1 MLPGQTFKLE
11 DIGGILLRYRW
22 LILLPFAVGL
32 AIAPFIAS
40 RIPEIYKS
48 ETLIMVIPQRV
59 PDTYVK
65 STVTASVEDRL
76 PSISDQ
82 IMSRVRLE
90 SVINDFGLYSEMRA
104 RAPMEDV
111 VQRMRKDI
119 GSPQIQKGAQSFRI
133 GYQSEDPNT
142 AQKVTA
148 RLATLFIDENSRDRE
163 NLAQSTN
170 VFLESELE
178 DAKRRL
184 LEHEKKLEL
193 YRRLHSG
200 ELPSQVESN
209 LQAIS
214 TAQLQLQSVSESLNR
229 ARERRLLVE
238 RQLVEAQTS
247 PAETQS
253 SVIVASGGG
262 EAQVAATSSQQLE
275 IAQRNLGVLRLRLT
289 SDHPDVRKL
298 ERTVSELKARIADE
312 ARQPKAPAE
321 RILTTAEQSLLKK
334 IRELQADLE
343 VIDRQLSVN
352 STEEARLKS
361 VIATYQQKVETTPK
375 RESELVELTRDYDIL
390 KKTYD
395 SLLTKREDSKL
406 AANLE
411 RRQIGEQFRILD
423 PAPLPVRPS
432 NQVQRLGLSFSGA
445 LLGLALG
452 LLLTAFLKLRD
463 SSFAREGEV
472 ARLLDLPVLAFVPMM
487 ISESER
493 RSKRRRSVLLDVA
506 ASAVFVAATVV
517 LIVWGLPRF

>member
-1 MLPGQTFKLE
+1 
-11 DIGGILLRYRW
+11 
-22 LILLPFAVGL
+22 
-32 AIAPFIAS
+32 
-40 RIPEIYKS
+40 
-48 ETLIMVIPQRV
+48 
-59 PDTYVK
+59 
-65 STVTASVEDRL
+65 
-76 PSISDQ
+76 
-82 IMSRVRLE
+82 
-90 SVINDFGLYSEMRA
+90 
-104 RAPMEDV
+104 
-111 VQRMRKDI
+111 
-119 GSPQIQKGAQSFRI
+119 
-133 GYQSEDPNT
+133 
-142 AQKVTA
+142 
-148 RLATLFIDENSRDRE
+148 
-163 NLAQSTN
+163 
-170 VFLESELE
+170 
-178 DAKRRL
+178 
-184 LEHEKKLEL
+184 
-193 YRRLHSG
+193 
-200 ELPSQVESN
+200 
-209 LQAIS
+209 
-214 TAQLQLQSVSESLNR
+214 
-229 ARERRLLVE
+229 
-238 RQLVEAQTS
+238 VEAQTS

-343 VIDRQLSVN
+343 VIDHQLSVN
-352 STEEARLKS
+352 STEEARLRS
-361 VIATYQQKVETTPK
+361 VIATYQQKVETSPK

-432 NQVQRLGLSFSGA
+432 NQVQRLALSFSGA

-452 LLLTAFLKLRD
+452 LLLTALLKLRD

>member
-1 MLPGQTFKLE
+1 
-11 DIGGILLRYRW
+11 
-22 LILLPFAVGL
+22 
-32 AIAPFIAS
+32 
-40 RIPEIYKS
+40 
-48 ETLIMVIPQRV
+48 
-59 PDTYVK
+59 
-65 STVTASVEDRL
+65 
-76 PSISDQ
+76 
-82 IMSRVRLE
+82 
-90 SVINDFGLYSEMRA
+90 
-104 RAPMEDV
+104 
-111 VQRMRKDI
+111 
-119 GSPQIQKGAQSFRI
+119 
-133 GYQSEDPNT
+133 
-142 AQKVTA
+142 
-148 RLATLFIDENSRDRE
+148 
-163 NLAQSTN
+163 
-170 VFLESELE
+170 
-178 DAKRRL
+178 
-184 LEHEKKLEL
+184 
-193 YRRLHSG
+193 
-200 ELPSQVESN
+200 
-209 LQAIS
+209 
-214 TAQLQLQSVSESLNR
+214 LNR
-229 ARERRLLVE
+229 ARERRLLLE

-253 SVIVASGGG
+253 SVIVSSGGG
-262 EAQVAATSSQQLE
+262 EQVAATSSSQLE
-275 IAQRNLGVLRLRLT
+275 IAQRNLDALRLRLT

-298 ERTVSELKARIADE
+298 ERTVSELKARIAEE
-312 ARQPKAPAE
+312 AQRPKPPAE

-343 VIDRQLSVN
+343 VIDHQLSVN
-352 STEEARLKS
+352 STEEARLRS
-361 VIATYQQKVETTPK
+361 VIATYQQKVETSPK

-395 SLLTKREDSKL
+395 SLLTKREDSQL

-432 NQVQRLGLSFSGA
+432 NQVQRLALSFSGA

-452 LLLTAFLKLRD
+452 LLLTALLKLRD